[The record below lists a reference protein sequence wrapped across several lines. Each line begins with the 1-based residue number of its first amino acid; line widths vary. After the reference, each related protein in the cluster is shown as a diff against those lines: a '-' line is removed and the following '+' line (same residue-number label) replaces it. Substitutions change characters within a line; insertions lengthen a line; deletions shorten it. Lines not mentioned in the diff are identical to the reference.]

1 MTKKTVCSFL
11 MACLAF
17 TACQEKKQAQ
27 EALVYKTVKVEL
39 TKQEVKAKY
48 SATMKGREMVE
59 IRPQVS
65 GLITKI
71 LDSTEWKVFFD
82 VRNYDRLRRIDFDNP
97 LLLSEGITMKPLR
110 QKVAVFARTCR

>member
-1 MTKKTVCSFL
+1 
-11 MACLAF
+11 MA
-17 TACQEKKQAQ
+17 
-27 EALVYKTVKVEL
+27 YKTQKVER
-39 TKQEVKAKY
+39 TSQVVKALY
-48 SATMKGREMVE
+48 SATMKGRETVE